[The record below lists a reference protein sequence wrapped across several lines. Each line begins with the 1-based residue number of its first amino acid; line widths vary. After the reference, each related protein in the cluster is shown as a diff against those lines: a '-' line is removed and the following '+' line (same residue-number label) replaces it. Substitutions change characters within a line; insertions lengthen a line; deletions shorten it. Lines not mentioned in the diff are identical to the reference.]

1 MKLTPDEQ
9 AERVMWSI
17 KDWNRLNFV
26 TATIAEEEQDP
37 RVISYRWTQFIKRLR
52 RFYFPTLR
60 SIRVLQHHPRGHGWH
75 IHALFDRYI
84 PSSIMLR
91 VAEECGL
98 GRMDFQMVSRQKRQ
112 KAVQYVCRYVTRG
125 MRKRAGAGLRH
136 VRLLTASGHLQCAVR
151 WWRRYVDCYIE
162 SPYARLR
169 ASLCGVLE
177 TMGIILPRNIIDSP
191 TLFGLAPPA
200 ALAEWRRL
208 NPGVVF

>member
-1 MKLTPDEQ
+1 MRLSPDEQ

-17 KDWNRLNFV
+17 KSWNRLNFV
-26 TATIAEEEQDP
+26 TATIPEEEHDP
-37 RVISYRWTQFIKRLR
+37 QVISYRWTQFIKRLR

-60 SIRVLQHHPRGHGWH
+60 SIRVLQRHPGGHGWH
-75 IHALFDRYI
+75 IHALLDRYI

-98 GRMDFQMVSRQKRQ
+98 GRMDFQMVSRKKRQ
-112 KAVQYVCRYVTRG
+112 EAVQYVCRYVTRS
-125 MRKRAGAGLRH
+125 MRKRAGGLRH
-136 VRLLTASGHLQCAVR
+136 VRLLTASGHLHCAVR
-151 WWRRYVDCYIE
+151 WWRRYVDCKIE
-162 SPYARLR
+162 SSYTRLR

-177 TMGIILPRNIIDSP
+177 TMGIVLPRNIIDSP

-208 NPGVVF
+208 NPGLAY